1 MTKVS
6 MGRSKSFTRPAVEV
20 FDDEANHGDLVYA
33 DSDDIHNI
41 GIRNAAD
48 SALTLEDVYMRIPSS
63 RHNLDGGLHGLR
75 GRLLS
80 RKGTLDLARQT
91 ATDMPQDSVPSATY
105 IPHYSLE
112 NRMNYQN
119 LTLLDLLNTMGSQGS
134 GVSDIAE
141 SDASGGPR
149 SAFLEGDWTNSPCGE
164 SPNSEDSLDGENEA
178 IDLMWEDDIDR
189 RMRAEFQDSEQNPA
203 ATDTDNSSDDTQA
216 LYDQDVL
223 RPTDWIKGLQRAEI
237 FVLERSYLWF
247 SQLSAQTSYM
257 FSSLFE
263 HPELGSPRAPRSMT
277 QETYYL
283 RCQLPVDC
291 HSRGLTAQWR
301 SFLSLD
307 NSLLHALPIHEKY
320 HEQEGSSR
328 GRSPKETPKIE
339 YERSASPLHD
349 CGQDISEPTVE
360 YQGCTAGSALC
371 SLLNSRNVLIS
382 LYETIEN
389 LQREKICGDGFSFFV
404 QHEPQTVFL
413 RRIRCRELASLI
425 EHLNDTIAGVVSRMV
440 RYDGECLEFR
450 LMYKMDDSLP
460 FGSFLNAQSFTVTTN
475 KYTLDAIDDFWSA
488 ICRILDL
495 GLISYCGAH
504 VISATEN
511 YSALDRY
518 SRGRNI
524 LIPRSPY
531 EIARRSLR
539 CLQTFLKGE
548 IWVVRRIIDA
558 DASAASVLTC
568 IDDLADIWGPIWKL
582 TKSEDATSEPMG
594 FYAIGGGAIGAP
606 IGQMSNPNPGSLGMD
621 AQSCHFTPYISRREQ
636 TMKPMVLDDTAR
648 LLIGTRMI
656 TPDFEINQCHNSQRN
671 ALQDVEIRPHG
682 TSEAS
687 TYKDSMTFGIQ
698 AGYQGI
704 NIIASSQY
712 KLRHAVTRKQRL
724 QTRWMLQPEK
734 CSLKNL
740 NLWVGLEVSACTRN
754 ARRRR
759 LSHLLTS
766 RTIRECIQSR
776 NFPWSSPGAEEA
788 FLKYCGKEDLGEL
801 TAMTNASE
809 DYQKDIKRLT
819 SWCLELLVD
828 TGVGAKGDLSVFAY
842 MGNTDDPDKTAVLS
856 KKRHSWVG
864 FLKDTVQTATFA
876 IATDL
881 CLSFPYERFPGQ
893 CCRSSGN
900 HTPKFS
906 VLQTAI
912 VSRGFCDRRRNA
924 GENGLLRGQYLPLN
938 PSKTEMLKVLSHL
951 PNGNIV
957 VRWSTAE
964 LARSLAFS
972 VVNGAGALRYDEQIE
987 EDDNARRTA
996 VKVYVIS
1003 KYENKLPRGK
1013 GCDRDQGQ
1021 EIESYERP
1029 GLHYEK
1035 EVCIHYEKEVC
1046 SLQLRK
1052 LQHEGNT

>member
-1 MTKVS
+1 MSIGRTKL
-6 MGRSKSFTRPAVEV
+6 FTRPAAEA
-20 FDDEANHGDLVYA
+20 FDDEANSGNLYYA
-33 DSDDIHNI
+33 DADDIENTGI
-41 GIRNAAD
+41 GNAAD
-48 SALTLEDVYMRIPSS
+48 SGSSIQDVDISDPYS
-63 RHNLDGGLHGLR
+63 RQNLDGGLRGLR
-75 GRLLS
+75 DRLLS
-80 RKGTLDLARQT
+80 RKGILGLAREI
-91 ATDMPQDSVPSATY
+91 ATIVPEDSVSGSTLSSS
-105 IPHYSLE
+105 SLE
-112 NRMNYQN
+112 NCWKYQN
-119 LTLLDLLNTMGSQGS
+119 LGLQDLLNTSEIQGLNLS
-134 GVSDIAE
+134 EITE
-141 SDASGGPR
+141 SDPSEGPR
-149 SAFLEGDWTNSPCGE
+149 SAFIEDNWPHIPCEE
-164 SPNSEDSLDGENEA
+164 SSSREDSLDGENQA
-178 IDLMWEDDIDR
+178 IDLMWEDDIDS
-189 RMRAEFQDSEQNPA
+189 RMRAEFIDSPA
-203 ATDTDNSSDDTQA
+203 IDTDDGSDNCQA
-216 LYDQDVL
+216 LYDQDIS
-223 RPTDWIKGLQRAEI
+223 RPYDWIKGLQRAEM

-247 SQLSAQTSYM
+247 SQSSAQTSYM

-263 HPELGSPRAPRSMT
+263 HPELGTPRTSRTST
-277 QETYYL
+277 IYKTYYL
-283 RCQLPVDC
+283 QERLPVLG
-291 HSRGLTAQWR
+291 HSTGLTAQWG

-307 NSLLHALPIHEKY
+307 NALLHALPIHANY
-320 HEQEGSSR
+320 HEQEGSSQ
-328 GRSPKETPKIE
+328 GRDRKETPKIE
-339 YERSASPLHD
+339 YERSASSLHD
-349 CGQDISEPTVE
+349 CVQDNLEPTAG
-360 YQGCTAGSALC
+360 YQVCTAGSALC
-371 SLLNSRNVLIS
+371 GLLNSRNVLIS
-382 LYETIEN
+382 LYETIEM
-389 LQREKICGDGFSFFV
+389 LQHEKICGDGFSFFV
-404 QHEPQTVFL
+404 QQEPQTVFL
-413 RRIRCRELASLI
+413 RRIRCGELVSLI
-425 EHLNDTIAGVVSRMV
+425 EHLNDTIASIVSRMV

-450 LMYKMDDSLP
+450 LTYKMDDSLP
-460 FGSFLNAQSFTVTTN
+460 LPPFLNAQSFTVTTK
-475 KYTLDAIDDFWSA
+475 KYNLDAIDDFWSA
-488 ICRILDL
+488 VCRILDL

-504 VISATEN
+504 VVSATEN

-539 CLQTFLKGE
+539 CMQTFIKGE
-548 IWVVRRIIDA
+548 IWVVRRVIDA
-558 DASAASVLTC
+558 DNSAASILTC

-582 TKSEDATSEPMG
+582 TKSEDALSGSTG

-606 IGQMSNPNPGSLGMD
+606 MGQTSKNYPVSPEID
-621 AQSCHFTPYISRREQ
+621 AQLCHFTPCISSREQ
-636 TMKPMVLDDTAR
+636 TLKPMVLDDTAS
-648 LLIGTRMI
+648 LLIGARI
-656 TPDFEINQCHNSQRN
+656 ATPDYQINRCPNSQLS
-671 ALQDVEIRPHG
+671 ALQDVDLRPHG

-724 QTRWMLQPEK
+724 QTRWMLQPEQ

-1035 EVCIHYEKEVC
+1035 EVCVGFHSGPTSARYV
-1046 SLQLRK
+1046 SL
-1052 LQHEGNT
+1052 T